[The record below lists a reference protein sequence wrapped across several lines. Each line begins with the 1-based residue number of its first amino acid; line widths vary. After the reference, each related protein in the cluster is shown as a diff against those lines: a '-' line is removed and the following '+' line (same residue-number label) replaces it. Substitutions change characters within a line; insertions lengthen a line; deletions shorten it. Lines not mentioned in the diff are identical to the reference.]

1 MTLGMA
7 PTQNL
12 PEVVNVRVGAMAP
25 IIARGLVG
33 VLATDPRLRVVD
45 PEPDDSLL
53 VAAVLREQPDV
64 IVLGEAVAP
73 ELLSSI
79 KEGCS
84 LAAAMIVSAAPTQ
97 HYKALLASAG
107 LAWLPRDATEAQ
119 ICRAVHAAHKSA
131 IARMSVIQ
139 SAASDVTLVP
149 LTDRETEVFGYLQ
162 AGWSY
167 ARIAVRVHLAESTV
181 KAHARKLRW
190 KFGVKTSRE
199 LVGRDPSDRRSI

>member
-1 MTLGMA
+1 MRESRRPRRDLPTVATFRQRTRCRFPSSPVGMTLGMA

-84 LAAAMIVSAAPTQ
+84 LAAD
-97 HYKALLASAG
+97 
-107 LAWLPRDATEAQ
+107 R
-119 ICRAVHAAHKSA
+119 KST
-131 IARMSVIQ
+131 RLNS
-139 SAASDVTLVP
+139 S
-149 LTDRETEVFGYLQ
+149 
-162 AGWSY
+162 
-167 ARIAVRVHLAESTV
+167 HL
-181 KAHARKLRW
+181 
-190 KFGVKTSRE
+190 G
-199 LVGRDPSDRRSI
+199 I